1 MQKNVVVFFFL
12 FTFIYIL
19 MYDIC
24 TFRHPSPLGILW
36 GQFDKIVYDIHDMVT
51 LYLLNIYLVAS
62 YK

>member
-1 MQKNVVVFFFL
+1 
-12 FTFIYIL
+12 

-24 TFRHPSPLGILW
+24 TFRHPSPQGILW

-51 LYLLNIYLVAS
+51 LYLLTIYLVAS